1 MKGKEAMRVFMGLY
15 APRGGVN
22 GLRACVL
29 CSQCRTMST
38 EAKDSVRER
47 CASSWS
53 GAIERSVSKE
63 RGFLLRTSSDRPDN
77 GTDSVKEVTRY
88 YIDTQAMVKT
98 LEENGGRY
106 PLKLL
111 PLCFSDS
118 SFPHPLSPD

>member
-1 MKGKEAMRVFMGLY
+1 
-15 APRGGVN
+15 
-22 GLRACVL
+22 
-29 CSQCRTMST
+29 MST

-53 GAIERSVSKE
+53 GAIERSVAKE

-106 PLKLL
+106 SLKLL

-118 SFPHPLSPD
+118 PFHHPLSHD